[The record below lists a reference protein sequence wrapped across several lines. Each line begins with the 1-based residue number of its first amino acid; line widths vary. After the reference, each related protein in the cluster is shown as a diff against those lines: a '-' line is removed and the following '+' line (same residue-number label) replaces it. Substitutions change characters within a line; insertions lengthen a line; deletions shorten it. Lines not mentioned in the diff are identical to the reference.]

1 MVSGAAKISGASG
14 SIFQI
19 RCACHVLQLMVKA
32 ILSEPVQGDGKA
44 NVLREGW
51 SQLQSFIKVCQD
63 PSSPILLRALKFP
76 QLQETRWSSMFDLV
90 EFAKKN
96 VLENNDVLIAALSN
110 SNLNSTKKN
119 EGLLPRSAITN
130 IQSLH
135 EYLSQFREA
144 TLICESNSATMTSV
158 LVALSCIQW
167 KELYEIVGG
176 GDSRV
181 AKLLDDHFDKLSCP
195 ALVIVAFFTPIYKL
209 SYVNNDKAK
218 LTYLLT
224 VIAGWLNK
232 MVVRQMADGL
242 KIKATDIVSEF
253 ILYQGLD
260 LPPQGNP
267 SERSLN
273 EWLAKMTLGSNSST
287 SMKNLAL
294 IIKAIDGFCPSEAEV
309 ERIFRRTKL
318 TVPTTRLSMN
328 KETVQAMVKINVLR
342 AIARQ
347 SAEMKRQ
354 NVTIIEDDTKD
365 DEVIEVQKPAEKP
378 ALPRAVPATEAE
390 ARRQSA
396 KEIKEFVVFIDGLNN
411 RPNLTQQP
419 EAAPRPSADS
429 EGPRKIDPTVVLWVL
444 RSALEKINVRSS
456 IQRSTKCPNCN
467 RDVSKN
473 ASFSECRS
481 HRRYHSPTC
490 VNTVGDHIVCSSCS
504 AQPDVPW
511 W

>member
-1 MVSGAAKISGASG
+1 
-14 SIFQI
+14 
-19 RCACHVLQLMVKA
+19 
-32 ILSEPVQGDGKA
+32 
-44 NVLREGW
+44 
-51 SQLQSFIKVCQD
+51 
-63 PSSPILLRALKFP
+63 
-76 QLQETRWSSMFDLV
+76 
-90 EFAKKN
+90 
-96 VLENNDVLIAALSN
+96 
-110 SNLNSTKKN
+110 
-119 EGLLPRSAITN
+119 
-130 IQSLH
+130 
-135 EYLSQFREA
+135 
-144 TLICESNSATMTSV
+144 
-158 LVALSCIQW
+158 
-167 KELYEIVGG
+167 
-176 GDSRV
+176 
-181 AKLLDDHFDKLSCP
+181 
-195 ALVIVAFFTPIYKL
+195 
-209 SYVNNDKAK
+209 
-218 LTYLLT
+218 
-224 VIAGWLNK
+224 
-232 MVVRQMADGL
+232 MADCL
-242 KIKATDIVSEF
+242 KIKATDINSEF
-253 ILYQGLD
+253 VLYQGLD

-378 ALPRAVPATEAE
+378 ALPRAVPAT
-390 ARRQSA
+390 Q
-396 KEIKEFVVFIDGLNN
+396 KESQNVKEMKEFIVMIDGFLN
-411 RPNLTQQP
+411 QQP